1 MPNIHPT
8 LCLLYNVP
16 GGLREREGDLHLLV
30 GDHGQVVARLLL
42 DLLAVRVR
50 TAKIACYTFLSGHGE
65 FEVCLDT

>member
-8 LCLLYNVP
+8 LCLLYDVP
-16 GGLREREGDLHLLV
+16 GGLREREGDLHFLV

-50 TAKIACYTFLSGHGE
+50 PANTFARFFS
-65 FEVCLDT
+65 TMAQ